1 MASQRRA
8 SQPTLPRVAQRVPI
22 RQFKARLS
30 HYLAQAGA
38 GHGVIE
44 ITSHRKVV
52 ARVTGV
58 PSEAGEGIRRLI
70 AAGAVSWRGGK
81 PSGAAIRLAKQG
93 RGVSELV
100 LDDRG

>member
-1 MASQRRA
+1 MAAQRTSPPA
-8 SQPTLPRVAQRVPI
+8 SQRVPI
-22 RQFKARLS
+22 REFKARLS

-44 ITSHRKVV
+44 ITSHRRVV

-58 PSEAGEGIRRLI
+58 PSEAGEGIARLV
-70 AAGAVSWRGGK
+70 AAGAASWRGGK
-81 PSGAAIRLAKQG
+81 PAGAAIRLAKRG
-93 RGVSELV
+93 RSLSELV